1 MSGPPRKPLPFRKRE
16 GNLSGH
22 KLQSEAKMPA
32 GTPERPKHLTGHA
45 RKRWD
50 NLIPIL
56 SAAQVLTLADL
67 GALEIGCAA
76 YDDWRTARAVV
87 KREGM
92 SYESVSVDDEGN
104 ERKIIRPR
112 PEVAIAS
119 DAWKRYRAFLSEYGL
134 TAASRSKVA
143 PLHNPG
149 DGEQAD
155 FA

>member
-1 MSGPPRKPLPFRKRE
+1 MPGPPRKPLPFRKRE

-22 KLQSEAKMPA
+22 KLPTEAKMPA
-32 GTPERPKHLTGHA
+32 GVPVRPPHLTGHA
-45 RKRWD
+45 RKRWEH
-50 NLIPIL
+50 LIPIL
-56 SAAQVLTLADL
+56 QAAEVLTLADL

-76 YDDWRTARAVV
+76 YDDWRTARAIV

-92 SYESVSVDDEGN
+92 SYESISVDEEGN

-119 DAWKRYRAFLSEYGL
+119 DAWKRYRAFLTEYGL
-134 TAASRSKVA
+134 TGASRSKVA
-143 PLHNPG
+143 PIHNQS
-149 DGEQAD
+149 DGEEAD